1 MHSAEMCPEEAEK
14 DARASRA
21 ETHEVDVPSQ
31 MYDSTENSSKGY

>member
-14 DARASRA
+14 DARASRN
-21 ETHEVDVPSQ
+21 ETHEVDIPSQ